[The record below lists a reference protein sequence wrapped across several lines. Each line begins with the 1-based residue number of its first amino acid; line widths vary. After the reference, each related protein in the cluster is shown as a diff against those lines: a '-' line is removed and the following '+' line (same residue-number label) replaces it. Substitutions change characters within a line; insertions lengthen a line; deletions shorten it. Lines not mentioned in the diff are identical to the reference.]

1 MHGFTQEPRTRE
13 RLPMNERPFATQHFT
28 LVVCAAAWL
37 IGAGCTPES
46 SPPTTPPKPSVAF
59 KPQEMADALHAVIAA
74 DRDTYARYVLQELTH
89 AATNASL
96 PPHLNRIASEKVQ
109 QKGAEFHY
117 VVRSLWPIDP
127 KNAPET
133 AIEKT
138 GLEQVLQHP
147 DTPYY
152 SEESLGGRLYF
163 TAIYPDIAV
172 LPLCAECHNQHPG
185 SPKKD
190 FKAGDVVG
198 GIVVRVPLEF

>member
-1 MHGFTQEPRTRE
+1 MH
-13 RLPMNERPFATQHFT
+13 MNNKQALHKFST
-28 LVVCAAAWL
+28 LVFAAAVL
-37 IGAGCTPES
+37 IGAGCRPEAP
-46 SPPTTPPKPSVAF
+46 PPTTRPKPSVTF
-59 KPQEMADALHAVIAA
+59 KPKEMADALHAVIAA
-74 DRDTYARYVLQELTH
+74 DRDTYARYVLQEVTRDG
-89 AATNASL
+89 TKTGL

-133 AIEKT
+133 ATEKA
-138 GLEQVLQHP
+138 GLEQVLRHP
-147 DTPYY
+147 DAPYY

-163 TAIYPDIAV
+163 TAIYPDTAI
-172 LPLCAECHNQHPG
+172 LPLCAECHNQHPD

-190 FKAGDVVG
+190 FKAGAVIG

>member
-1 MHGFTQEPRTRE
+1 MKYN
-13 RLPMNERPFATQHFT
+13 LT
-28 LVVCAAAWL
+28 LSKLGLVLFPVAVL
-37 IGAGCTPES
+37 ILAGCREKALQTS
-46 SPPTTPPKPSVAF
+46 IRPKPDVTF
-59 KPQEMADALHAVIAA
+59 KPKEMADALHAVIAA
-74 DRDTYARYVLQELTH
+74 DRDTYARYVLQELTQDRQK
-89 AATNASL
+89 TDL

-109 QKGAEFHY
+109 QKGAEFHF

-138 GLEQVLQHP
+138 GLQQVLVHP
-147 DTPYY
+147 ETNYY

-163 TAIYPDIAV
+163 TAVYPDTAV
-172 LPLCAECHNQHPG
+172 LSLCAECHNQHPT

-190 FKAGDVVG
+190 FKTGDVVG

>member
-1 MHGFTQEPRTRE
+1 MH
-13 RLPMNERPFATQHFT
+13 MNKSQALRSAALVT
-28 LVVCAAAWL
+28 LVVAIL
-37 IGAGCTPES
+37 IGTGCQPEAP
-46 SPPTTPPKPSVAF
+46 SPATRPKPSVEF
-59 KPQEMADALHAVIAA
+59 KPKEMADALHAVIAA
-74 DRDTYARYVLQELTH
+74 DRDTYARYVLQEFTRDGIK
-89 AATNASL
+89 ASL

-133 AIEKT
+133 ATEKA

-163 TAIYPDIAV
+163 TAIYPDTAI
-172 LPLCAECHNQHPG
+172 LPLCAECHNHHPN

-190 FKAGDVVG
+190 FKAGAVIG